1 MSEVIRVEK
10 NRNYTVMSNYHLADR
25 RLSLKAIG
33 LLSKILSLPDEWDYT
48 IAGLTTICCE
58 GKAAIATAIQELES
72 AGYIVRRQLRTK
84 DGAFGG
90 NEYIVHEEP
99 IEKDAPLT
107 DFRLTDNPST
117 ENPST
122 ENRPQLNTNIASTNI
137 PPIVPHKRARRE
149 AKKEPD
155 WKPDR
160 FQDFWRAYPRGESKQ
175 AAINAWDRLKPDDD
189 LLEAMARGLMRQL
202 KSEQWQ
208 AGIGIPYAS
217 TWINQRRWEDEEKSA
232 AVLPLHSDNGGL
244 KEWL

>member
-1 MSEVIRVEK
+1 MSEIIRVEK
-10 NRNYTVMSNYHLADR
+10 NRNYTVMSNFHLADR

-33 LLSKILSLPDEWDYT
+33 LLSKMLSLPDEWDYT

-58 GKAAIATAIQELES
+58 GKAAIATAIQELE
-72 AGYIVRRQLRTK
+72 ATGYIVRRQLRTK

-99 IEKDAPLT
+99 CCVENAPQT
-107 DFRLTDNPST
+107 DFRLTDNPAT
-117 ENPST
+117 DFPST
-122 ENRPQLNTNIASTNI
+122 ENQPQLNTNIANTNI

-160 FQDFWRAYPRGESKQ
+160 FADFWQAYPRGESKQ
-175 AAINAWDRLKPDDD
+175 AAINAWDRLKPDDE

-202 KSEQWQ
+202 KSEMWQ
-208 AGIGIPYAS
+208 EGIGIPYAS
-217 TWINQRRWEDEEKSA
+217 TWLNQRRWEDKQKKLTPQCE
-232 AVLPLHSDNGGL
+232 DNGGL
-244 KEWL
+244 QEWL